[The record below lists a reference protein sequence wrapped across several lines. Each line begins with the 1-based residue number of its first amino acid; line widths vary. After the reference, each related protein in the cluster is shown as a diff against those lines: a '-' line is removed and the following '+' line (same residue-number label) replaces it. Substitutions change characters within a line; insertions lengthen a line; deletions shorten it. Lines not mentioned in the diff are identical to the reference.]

1 MDAKAVEASSQPP
14 PIVSEQYSQ
23 HPPGVPEQATSDS
36 SASQTKSLGQESPP
50 LLSASGITSWARNLK
65 LPQPLANPQE
75 NSGFSALSRFA
86 TGIRSHLPSATSTT
100 KDGAQ
105 TPSGQSGVLETLTK
119 GFVDSSRGAVKAVQV
134 KARHMVSQ
142 NKRRY
147 QEGEF
152 DLDLTYI
159 TENIIA
165 MGFPAGDISSG
176 IFGYIEGFY
185 RNHMEEVIRFFETH
199 HPGNYKVYNLC
210 SERLYDASLFKGKF
224 FPTAEEAMSYYN
236 EKRCVDAKALVLPS
250 QIRYVRYLENILMNF
265 KGETPPG
272 RSWLNTT
279 MMENKITLSSSD
291 LDGFDKRKLPS
302 PGFQLEIVMVD
313 YKESLH
319 AKPKTEGRKPENS
332 SDHNYT
338 SGSRDPSNTN
348 AKKAS
353 GNEEDDVFSDSEGED
368 GSPKSRHTQTTN
380 NGDEPK
386 ATGPASEEFAKQEVS
401 TGSKESAQQNDSGKA
416 DPSIANISKP
426 DSGGNSEFK
435 VVAADAS
442 VFTFGDEEDYESE

>member
-1 MDAKAVEASSQPP
+1 
-14 PIVSEQYSQ
+14 
-23 HPPGVPEQATSDS
+23 
-36 SASQTKSLGQESPP
+36 
-50 LLSASGITSWARNLK
+50 
-65 LPQPLANPQE
+65 
-75 NSGFSALSRFA
+75 
-86 TGIRSHLPSATSTT
+86 
-100 KDGAQ
+100 
-105 TPSGQSGVLETLTK
+105 
-119 GFVDSSRGAVKAVQV
+119 
-134 KARHMVSQ
+134 
-142 NKRRY
+142 
-147 QEGEF
+147 
-152 DLDLTYI
+152 
-159 TENIIA
+159 
-165 MGFPAGDISSG
+165 
-176 IFGYIEGFY
+176 GFY

-210 SERLYDASLFKGKF
+210 SERLYDASLFKGKVAHFPFDDHNCPPIQLILSFCQSACSWLKEDIQNVVVVHCKAGMARTGLMICSLLLYLKF

-250 QIRYVRYLENILMNF
+250 QIRYVRYFENILMNF